1 MGRGREEAE
10 NAIQLATC
18 WVSPFV
24 LPPGKLCVCVFERE
38 REREREKKKKK
49 KKKKQKK
56 GERELHLLRLQPA
69 LHPALK
75 SLGRSG
81 VLLRGVPRLLP
92 RLVRLGLLLPVMCV
106 CVCVCVCVCLF
117 CVCFIFGVCV

>member
-1 MGRGREEAE
+1 
-10 NAIQLATC
+10 
-18 WVSPFV
+18 V
-24 LPPGKLCVCVFERE
+24 CVCL

-92 RLVRLGLLLPVMCV
+92 RLVRLGLLLPVICV
-106 CVCVCVCVCLF
+106 CVCVCVCVHLGTCVGDTF
-117 CVCFIFGVCV
+117 AGECVCVLCVCARASSEYVSDCS